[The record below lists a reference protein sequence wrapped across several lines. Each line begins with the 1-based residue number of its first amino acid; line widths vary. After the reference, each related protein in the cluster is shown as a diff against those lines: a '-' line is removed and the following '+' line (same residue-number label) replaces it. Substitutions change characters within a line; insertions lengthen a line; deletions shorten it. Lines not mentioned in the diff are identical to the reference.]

1 MRSTIFVLWFGVFWF
16 ILFSTNKIFISETAK
31 PKPKLKKMTIFLD
44 DQNGVWCGRIFY
56 FSSHFLSLSS
66 IIIIDIRRRN
76 HFTVRIDKINF
87 FFCRKSICL
96 LLFDKHLLMLA
107 IFSVICQRKINVLS
121 TIMMI
126 FHFFLFSSVVG

>member
-56 FSSHFLSLSS
+56 FSSHFLSNDHHQCMDEEITLQFGSTKSIFFLSK
-66 IIIIDIRRRN
+66 IDLFVAIWQ
-76 HFTVRIDKINF
+76 TLVDVGNF
-87 FFCRKSICL
+87 FCY
-96 LLFDKHLLMLA
+96 
-107 IFSVICQRKINVLS
+107 LS
-121 TIMMI
+121 TKNQCTIDDNDDI
-126 FHFFLFSSVVG
+126 SFFLFSSVVG